1 MVLGVI
7 FGEAFRDALRP
18 VRLLVWL
25 ALCLI
30 CALLGSVWFR
40 FQATSNLQDAYI
52 AVYGLC
58 VLRILPLASAIYIT
72 SIIGKEVDQKTIV
85 YLLTRPVPR
94 WQYIVGRYFANCLA
108 VTLIGAVATL
118 ATSLGVYH
126 SLSNPMVF
134 MDIAAVAIGSLAYG
148 ALFLLISLIIN
159 RALIVCVVFAFGW
172 EISVP
177 NLSIGIQKLSILSH
191 LQAIANHTASES
203 GNMMAIASG
212 SSNAELIGRT
222 GGFVTMFIFS
232 ALLLAISAWWF
243 THFEFVPRED
253 TE

>member
-1 MVLGVI
+1 MMLGVI

-18 VRLLVWL
+18 SRLFVWL

-30 CALLGSVWFR
+30 FGLLGATWYR
-40 FQATSNLQDAYI
+40 FQSVDNLQDAYI

-72 SIIGKEVDQKTIV
+72 SIIGKEVDQKTIG

-108 VTLIGAVATL
+108 VTLIGAVATF
-118 ATSLGVYH
+118 ATSIGVYR
-126 SLSNPMVF
+126 SLSNPMML
-134 MDIAAVAIGSLAYG
+134 MDIAAVAVGSLAYG

-177 NLSIGIQKLSILSH
+177 NLAIGIQKLSILSH
-191 LQAIANHTASES
+191 IQAIADHKASEA
-203 GNMMAIASG
+203 GNLMAMASG
-212 SSNAELIGRT
+212 SANAELIGRT
-222 GGFVTMFIFS
+222 GGFVTMIIFS
-232 ALLLAISAWWF
+232 AVLLAISAWWF